1 MHFDE
6 SLRGLT
12 IGSPVEFHGVEV
24 GYVADIS
31 IAREQKGR
39 RLSVP
44 VLIFIE
50 PERFGTGSDK
60 EALQQ
65 LLHNSVRRG
74 LRARLQTASLV
85 TGQLFI
91 ELIIDKSAGPATI
104 IANEPWPEFP
114 TIPSPFGQ
122 IIENISVVLEK
133 LERLEIEE
141 LVTSANL
148 LLKDVNALV
157 RVPEDS
163 ELGSDP
169 EARRAA
175 LAEAPVT
182 QMVMRVNQALEALNP
197 ILESDGAR
205 NLPDDL
211 GRSMRQ
217 LNNSL
222 VLVKRLLEG
231 DSARS
236 PLYYEISTTL
246 EELKRAAQ
254 SIRTLTETL
263 DEKPNALIF
272 GTE

>member
-1 MHFDE
+1 
-6 SLRGLT
+6 
-12 IGSPVEFHGVEV
+12 
-24 GYVADIS
+24 
-31 IAREQKGR
+31 
-39 RLSVP
+39 
-44 VLIFIE
+44 
-50 PERFGTGSDK
+50 
-60 EALQQ
+60 
-65 LLHNSVRRG
+65 
-74 LRARLQTASLV
+74 V

-91 ELIIDKSAGPATI
+91 ELIIDRAAGPAII

-122 IIENISVVLEK
+122 IIDNISAVLQK

-148 LLKDVNALV
+148 LLRDVDALV
-157 RVPEDS
+157 RIPDDS